1 MAANRKQNLNYARNM
16 DIDNWRDRQVCMRL
30 TAKLEQQEREFIL
43 AHGKD
48 TNEELKAHVLKKA
61 RQLGRMPDP
70 LELPGGRYIMRR
82 LGDWS
87 ALALSIGYAPVSQKK
102 GIAVYRRIKEQTEE
116 DFLRERRALKAAK
129 KLERIA
135 RDKEKNRMQATWD
148 KSRRQTPDTQKAPP
162 DQSN

>member
-1 MAANRKQNLNYARNM
+1 MSAKKKQNLNYARNM
-16 DIDNWRDRQVCMRL
+16 DIDHWRDRQVCKRL
-30 TAKLEQQEREFIL
+30 AAQQEREERDFIL
-43 AHGKD
+43 EHGRD
-48 TNEELKAHVLKKA
+48 SNEELTVYVLKKA

-87 ALALSIGYAPVSQKK
+87 ALALSLGYTPVSQKK
-102 GIAVYRRIKEQTEE
+102 GIAAYKRIKEQTEE
-116 DFLRERRALKAAK
+116 DFFRERRAQKAAK

-135 RDKEKNRMQATWD
+135 RDKEKNRMQAAWD
-148 KSRRQTPDTQKAPP
+148 KSRRQTPETQKAPQ